1 MFDGQPF
8 LRALRIA
15 SILLLPF
22 ALWGCGNESVKP
34 SGSLSGSL
42 GSEMTILACSLGC
55 STSTQGV
62 PVSCGKATIK
72 ANEEI
77 SIEFTQPVDL
87 STVTKSSFRIKDAQ
101 SGLSPQGVYIVD
113 PNNPRRL
120 IFRPK
125 VSFDQNGSAIFGFK
139 LGHSYSI
146 NLNGEDKGTG
156 PFVASTSGRANVST
170 LSCIVSVIA
179 GIVDSSPGPSDLSI
193 LVDQV
198 TSYGP
203 SGEVL
208 DTVEAVASGP
218 TLLTDVFSQSPIRL
232 EFTDIISPVSV
243 LNPDGVTSPT
253 IRISVDP
260 DGQVG
265 GSDDWIDLPGSYQL
279 EVDEST
285 LSSILTFRAD
295 TGFPSAGTGLVL
307 RKIVVEV
314 SDGILDLAGS
324 PLSNPGVYAFAPESL
339 AFNEV
344 SLPEGGEQFTTPTHI
359 DAANSGALQASGQ
372 LTPGLGGGAG
382 RHGSLLVNL
391 ANSPFILNT
400 DSYEVKNFGVIPEG
414 SLFFPPSDEPPA
426 DTITDGVFEFS
437 SLEIEGDGQLVL
449 EGSNPARIFVRGQA
463 LVQGQITARGEAPPD
478 DTGPNLGHVSS
489 DLAGGAGGTGSLAAG
504 SGGRGADRPD
514 NTGSTLLFLQG
525 PANGIPN
532 PGAVID
538 GAGGEGLN
546 GAAPGLGLGGGEGG
560 VHWPDNLP
568 TGWVEFGDL
577 LANDLCQ
584 TDQVANPGAGG
595 GYATNGGASDATWP
609 NPGLN
614 DPLGVGLIP
623 AADALGGDPLL
634 IGITPEVMELSPEL
648 GNLRGGSGGGGGGA
662 HIYLTR
668 TTGPAF
674 GDCLSGLINY
684 YVSHS
689 AAGGGGGGG
698 ALQIQAGNSVRITGL
713 ITLAGGSGGS
723 ATGAGGVALSGQAA
737 PGGGGSGGAALIQAR
752 EVLLASLTTS
762 VDIAGGAGGLGAGLS
777 KGGDGGAG
785 ILRIETDFPIDTL
798 AAAPKI
804 MPYNPSVGSE
814 FGGPDSS
821 NIFTADTWVADT
833 AGPGTR
839 SGIQSCWLR
848 PEGFFFLIQYKEDD
862 FTNPLAPKL
871 GWDMQIFTPTDPG
884 TSFSYRDKNDPNNP
898 FADSPETLFGTDL
911 GGLAGAPV
919 VVRFQGAR
927 IAEVPE
933 DLCEAD
939 FVENGGSIATES
951 LTAWVRHPAEL
962 NTYWNTVFPGDP
974 QAIKARRPNI
984 VRYTILFDTS
994 SANAPA
1000 FGGVESFGIF
1010 ALPD

>member
-478 DTGPNLGHVSS
+478 DTGPNLGHVS
-489 DLAGGAGGTGSLAAG
+489 
-504 SGGRGADRPD
+504 
-514 NTGSTLLFLQG
+514 
-525 PANGIPN
+525 
-532 PGAVID
+532 
-538 GAGGEGLN
+538 
-546 GAAPGLGLGGGEGG
+546 
-560 VHWPDNLP
+560 
-568 TGWVEFGDL
+568 
-577 LANDLCQ
+577 
-584 TDQVANPGAGG
+584 
-595 GYATNGGASDATWP
+595 
-609 NPGLN
+609 
-614 DPLGVGLIP
+614 
-623 AADALGGDPLL
+623 
-634 IGITPEVMELSPEL
+634 
-648 GNLRGGSGGGGGGA
+648 
-662 HIYLTR
+662 
-668 TTGPAF
+668 
-674 GDCLSGLINY
+674 
-684 YVSHS
+684 
-689 AAGGGGGGG
+689 
-698 ALQIQAGNSVRITGL
+698 
-713 ITLAGGSGGS
+713 
-723 ATGAGGVALSGQAA
+723 
-737 PGGGGSGGAALIQAR
+737 
-752 EVLLASLTTS
+752 
-762 VDIAGGAGGLGAGLS
+762 
-777 KGGDGGAG
+777 
-785 ILRIETDFPIDTL
+785 
-798 AAAPKI
+798 
-804 MPYNPSVGSE
+804 
-814 FGGPDSS
+814 
-821 NIFTADTWVADT
+821 
-833 AGPGTR
+833 
-839 SGIQSCWLR
+839 
-848 PEGFFFLIQYKEDD
+848 
-862 FTNPLAPKL
+862 
-871 GWDMQIFTPTDPG
+871 
-884 TSFSYRDKNDPNNP
+884 
-898 FADSPETLFGTDL
+898 
-911 GGLAGAPV
+911 
-919 VVRFQGAR
+919 
-927 IAEVPE
+927 
-933 DLCEAD
+933 
-939 FVENGGSIATES
+939 
-951 LTAWVRHPAEL
+951 
-962 NTYWNTVFPGDP
+962 
-974 QAIKARRPNI
+974 
-984 VRYTILFDTS
+984 
-994 SANAPA
+994 
-1000 FGGVESFGIF
+1000 
-1010 ALPD
+1010 